1 MTKLRQ
7 ALVKRYK
14 DHYARVNE
22 SILLTDRA
30 FQEYETQFGPLV
42 VDVAAGS
49 KILDLACG
57 TGLLLGW
64 LARFAQI
71 SVIGVDAS
79 PTQISVAKNQLP
91 PSVSLHCQDAGAFLA
106 AHRDIFAGIF
116 CIDFLEHVADE
127 DELLDLVEQC
137 RDALTTGGFFVCRVP
152 NMANLFGAYSRYMD
166 LTHAR
171 GFTSTSLLQLL
182 EAAGLSRCEIV
193 QRKPSNFKQR
203 IRMAT
208 EYWMHRILFRV
219 CGRTLERHFA
229 SNIIG
234 VGYK

>member
-30 FQEYETQFGPLV
+30 FQEYETQFRPLV
-42 VDVAAGS
+42 EGVAAGS

-64 LARFAQI
+64 LARFAEI
-71 SVIGVDAS
+71 SMIGVDAS

-91 PSVSLHCQDAGAFLA
+91 PSVSLHCQDAWTFLP
-106 AHRDIFAGIF
+106 AHRDTFAGIF
-116 CIDFLEHVADE
+116 CTDFLEHVADE
-127 DELLDLVEQC
+127 DELLELVEQC
-137 RDALTTGGFFVCRVP
+137 RDALKTGGFFVCRVP
-152 NMANLFGAYSRYMD
+152 NMANLLGAYSRYMD

-182 EAAGLSRCEIV
+182 EAAGLTNCEIV
-193 QRKPSNFKQR
+193 PRKPTTFRQR
-203 IRMAT
+203 ARMSS
-208 EYWMHRILFRV
+208 EYWLHRVLFRV
-219 CGRTLERHFA
+219 CGRGLEKHFA
-229 SNIIG
+229 TNLMAIA
-234 VGYK
+234 YK